1 MSTTNFG
8 GTLTAVSLEESV
20 NTRHV
25 GDEPYKRAVKGIP
38 RTLIV
43 VFHAWSSDMGE
54 LENYPLLATMD
65 NYVMI
70 CPNAGGQNNHPQG
83 AGHPA
88 QLERVKRV
96 IDAVRLEFPMIER
109 VLGMGTS
116 GGGYMGLMFM
126 AAYPGLI
133 YGASLW
139 VFPYDLA
146 DWWQQKS
153 QFRSS
158 LEACMGGTPSQVP
171 VEYLARSPMSRTIA
185 GAVLYLNG
193 SEDDIQVPFA
203 HQQAAKNRFE
213 TANTVTFRN
222 FSGGHI
228 TQWPEAAAQ
237 LQSMFPS
244 YN

>member
-1 MSTTNFG
+1 MGTSTLSG
-8 GTLTAVSLEESV
+8 ALTVTSREEAV
-20 NTRHV
+20 NTRYV
-25 GDEPYKRAVKGIP
+25 GDEPYKLAVKGAP

-43 VFHAWSSDMGE
+43 VFHAWNSDLSE
-54 LENYPLLATMD
+54 LDNYPLLATMS
-65 NYVMI
+65 NYVMV

-126 AAYPGLI
+126 AAYPGVI
-133 YGASLW
+133 HGASLW

-158 LEACMGGTPSQVP
+158 LEACMGGTPAQVP
-171 VEYLARSPMSRTIA
+171 AEYLARSPMSKTIT
-185 GAVLYLNG
+185 GAILHLNG
-193 SEDDIQVPFA
+193 SDEDVQVPFA
-203 HQQAAKNRFE
+203 HQEAARDRFA
-213 TANTVTFRN
+213 TGNAVTFRN
-222 FSGGHI
+222 FAGGHI

-237 LQSMFPS
+237 LQGMYPT
-244 YN
+244 